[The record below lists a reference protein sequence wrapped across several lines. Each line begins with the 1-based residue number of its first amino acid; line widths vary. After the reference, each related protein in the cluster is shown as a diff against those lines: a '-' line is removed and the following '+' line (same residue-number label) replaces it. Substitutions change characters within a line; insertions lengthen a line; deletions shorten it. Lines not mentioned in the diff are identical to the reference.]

1 MFALNN
7 CNQVFLCLLTHV
19 IFYMTCVF
27 GAIDTNLFVYPSLSR
42 SLLMEGGILLL
53 TLIAIAYAIVR
64 RMNIVID
71 SLSIC
76 ILCWIT
82 FIVVHGL
89 LSPIMEVY
97 RTLYLCI
104 TLFSV
109 LSLAYL
115 RSIKVLTRN
124 NIENGLLLIFVIH
137 IIYILGQYFGV
148 LSSCN
153 PSYPIVGSNE
163 NPTVTAIY
171 IVGCLP
177 LIIGRLKEKRHKT
190 FYLLLLSS
198 CIFSLTCL
206 KCRTAYI
213 GLCVEIFIGII
224 FYVRK
229 NRDSILIRNKWI
241 FLLLSLVIIMLVSYK
256 LYKFKQDSADSRLL
270 IWKLS
275 AKMIVEKPQGYGY
288 GLYERNYNL
297 RQSDYFRS
305 DVSSDMERRTAS
317 FTVVAYNDYL
327 EHGVEGGVIGMLF
340 ILIFYVMLIRKSFR
354 KHDMQICCVVGSFCV
369 MSFTNF
375 VNSSI
380 QPWLLLMCYASLL
393 ISIPEKTKGV
403 NRYAFFINILL
414 LILSVIAIT
423 KVVLITKGQ
432 IVLKSYSE
440 RITKRK
446 GVSNNLMKQL
456 RVSVGTSEAYWNLC
470 AYNNVKQG
478 KYAEAMSELWHAHQ
492 LTSSPQVFKMLYF
505 VCQHTEKD
513 AEEGIKYLDTLCNIQ
528 PSLLYPKLLL
538 MENYKKRGERGMALK
553 CAEDILITP
562 ARVNNEKSLKIKSKA
577 QEFINFNQ

>member
-7 CNQVFLCLLTHV
+7 CNQVFICLLTHV

-124 NIENGLLLIFVIH
+124 NIENGLLLILVIH

-241 FLLLSLVIIMLVSYK
+241 FLLLSLAIIM
-256 LYKFKQDSADSRLL
+256 
-270 IWKLS
+270 
-275 AKMIVEKPQGYGY
+275 
-288 GLYERNYNL
+288 
-297 RQSDYFRS
+297 
-305 DVSSDMERRTAS
+305 
-317 FTVVAYNDYL
+317 
-327 EHGVEGGVIGMLF
+327 
-340 ILIFYVMLIRKSFR
+340 
-354 KHDMQICCVVGSFCV
+354 
-369 MSFTNF
+369 
-375 VNSSI
+375 
-380 QPWLLLMCYASLL
+380 
-393 ISIPEKTKGV
+393 
-403 NRYAFFINILL
+403 
-414 LILSVIAIT
+414 
-423 KVVLITKGQ
+423 
-432 IVLKSYSE
+432 
-440 RITKRK
+440 
-446 GVSNNLMKQL
+446 
-456 RVSVGTSEAYWNLC
+456 
-470 AYNNVKQG
+470 
-478 KYAEAMSELWHAHQ
+478 
-492 LTSSPQVFKMLYF
+492 
-505 VCQHTEKD
+505 
-513 AEEGIKYLDTLCNIQ
+513 
-528 PSLLYPKLLL
+528 
-538 MENYKKRGERGMALK
+538 
-553 CAEDILITP
+553 
-562 ARVNNEKSLKIKSKA
+562 
-577 QEFINFNQ
+577 